1 MNPTTP
7 NTTDSHI
14 AYPKT
19 LLTMLEQAQATNARL
34 TAELE
39 AMTTDRDKYLK
50 AAESWYQNSR
60 EWLNRWRHEREKNDW
75 QQRKIDKIMGWN
87 LTGDETNEEGT
98 PTLADG
104 EDEL

>member
-1 MNPTTP
+1 
-7 NTTDSHI
+7 
-14 AYPKT
+14 
-19 LLTMLEQAQATNARL
+19 MLEHAQATNTKL

-39 AMTTDRDKYLK
+39 TMTAERDKYRN

-87 LTGDETNEEGT
+87 LTGDEIENEG
-98 PTLADG
+98 
-104 EDEL
+104 DE